1 MFFSNKSQR
10 NERIWKYHIYYSIK
24 GIYLCSK
31 NSLYIEELKEDE
43 DYFKKLSLVIF
54 GDAEKE
60 YIESNKLIED
70 YANETNIGYF
80 HVNTK
85 TGDNLKEGLYH
96 IAKLANEKRKEKKKI
111 NNENQQK
118 IIKKNNC
125 CGCC

>member
-1 MFFSNKSQR
+1 MKKR
-10 NERIWKYHIYYSIK
+10 NI
-24 GIYLCSK
+24 
-31 NSLYIEELKEDE
+31 
-43 DYFKKLSLVIF
+43 
-54 GDAEKE
+54 
-60 YIESNKLIED
+60 LILISFED
-70 YANETNIGYF
+70 YANETKIRYF

-85 TGDNLKEGLYH
+85 TGENLKEGLYH